1 MIDAVGLWS
10 RTPSFFRTAVETFCN
25 VSRKHLSSLDVENH
39 SRSVSFMKTA
49 DVLRRLHYVSV
60 YWQVVDA

>member
-10 RTPSFFRTAVETFCN
+10 RTPTFFRSAVETFCN
-25 VSRKHLSSLDVENH
+25 VSTRHLLSLDLENQA
-39 SRSVSFMKTA
+39 RTVFFMKTVA
-49 DVLRRLHYVSV
+49 VLQRLHSVSV